1 MATFPLS
8 NINLVLRILCVRQS
22 LLDIRFQIN
31 LLPTIKL
38 LWIGIGLAGIIGV
51 AAVVFFNGGYPFLG
65 DEDSTVTTTSDT
77 TTTTTT
83 TTTTINTTT
92 TTTTKPEEVIPIGE
106 LKVFFVEGT
115 NFLFNHTTIT
125 VNKGDTVRITFTNIG
140 GVSHNFGIPNFLIR
154 TNTIPAGSSDTI
166 EFIADK
172 SGTFDFDCSV
182 SGHRGRGM
190 LGQVIVE

>member
-1 MATFPLS
+1 M
-8 NINLVLRILCVRQS
+8 
-22 LLDIRFQIN
+22 
-31 LLPTIKL
+31 PTIKL

-51 AAVVFFNGGYPFLG
+51 AAVVFFIGGYPFLG
-65 DEDSTVTTTSDT
+65 DEDSTVTTSPD

-92 TTTTKPEEVIPIGE
+92 TKSEEEIPIGE